1 MHYPY
6 MHSLYTLH
14 RLSVEAGMRKEY
26 LMASEASGFSRPV
39 SGVGSGAAIIAR
51 QDRIPIWSLSYLFI
65 GIIGVGFLFTFF
77 DIFDINVS
85 FIQTCTQIVAGCLPG
100 LPPGVTH
107 TPPGLVLAYDMIGL
121 PTLLNL
127 CGYVVGAL
135 ILSPLADRFGRRDML
150 LVTLIITGLGSLYTA
165 FVGDYTN
172 FVISR
177 VITGIGVGADLALVA
192 TYIGEVAPSNGR
204 AKYTSLIFIM
214 SSLGAFLGIWL
225 GLILTTPAAPFPEGL
240 PFAQATVQEVNKLP
254 QFAGTGWRWM
264 YGVGAIL
271 ALIGIFLRFRLPE
284 SPRWLITRGRIAEA
298 DEIVSDME
306 QRALKKL
313 ANLPPVGSEIHLNE
327 GEKSATYMEILGNPM
342 YLRRTL
348 LLFSMWFVALMTVYT
363 IGVGITTI
371 LAGPGLN
378 YPPSTAGMITA
389 LGVFGFIAC
398 AIFDYG
404 YSERL
409 ERKYWLPISAVLTI
423 IGGLIIALSGS
434 ANFWVTV
441 IGAIILFIGF
451 NLFVPMAWAWSAENY
466 PTRARA
472 TGFALVDGIGHVG
485 GGVGILLI
493 AANIST
499 LGAVG
504 TFLVIGG
511 CLVVAAVIAQFGTAT
526 RQQRLDEVS
535 P

>member
-1 MHYPY
+1 
-6 MHSLYTLH
+6 
-14 RLSVEAGMRKEY
+14 
-26 LMASEASGFSRPV
+26 MASEAAG
-39 SGVGSGAAIIAR
+39 GSSSIARAGTTTTGASVIAR

-85 FIQTCTQIVAGCLPG
+85 FIQTCTQIISGCLPG
-100 LPPGVTH
+100 LPPGVAH
-107 TPPGLVLAYDMIGL
+107 TPPGLVLASDKVGL

-127 CGYVVGAL
+127 CGYVVGSL
-135 ILSPLADRFGRRDML
+135 ILSPLADRFGRRDIL
-150 LVTLIITGLGSLYTA
+150 LLTLIITGLGSLFTA
-165 FVGDYTN
+165 FVQDYTT
-172 FVISR
+172 FIIAR

-192 TYIGEVAPSNGR
+192 TYINEVAPSSGR

-214 SSLGAFLGIWL
+214 SSLGAFLGVWL
-225 GLILTTPAAPFPEGL
+225 GLILTTPAAPFPNGL
-240 PFAQATVQEVNKLP
+240 PFAQATVQIVHGLP
-254 QFAGTGWRWM
+254 QFAGSGWRWM
-264 YGVGAIL
+264 YGIGAIL
-271 ALIGIFLRFRLPE
+271 ALVGILLRFRLPE
-284 SPRWLITRGRIAEA
+284 SPRWLISQGRVQEA
-298 DEIVSDME
+298 DEIVTDME
-306 QRALKKL
+306 KRAMRKL
-313 ANLPPVGSEIHLNE
+313 ANLPPVGSELHFHS
-327 GEKSATYMEILGNPM
+327 GEKRATYAEILSNPI

-348 LLFSMWFVALMTVYT
+348 LLFSMWFIAFITVYT

-371 LAGPGLN
+371 LAALG
-378 YPPSTAGMITA
+378 YPPPEAGVITA
-389 LGVFGFIAC
+389 LGVFGFIGC

-404 YSERL
+404 FSERL

-423 IGGLIIALSGS
+423 IGGLIIAFSGTS
-434 ANFWVTV
+434 NLAVTV
-441 IGAIILFIGF
+441 IGSLILFVGF

-472 TGFALVDGIGHVG
+472 TGFALVDGVGHIG

-493 AANIST
+493 AGNITT
-499 LGAVG
+499 LGPIG

-526 RQQRLDEVS
+526 REKRLDVVS